1 MINNLALAPPM
12 ARDPPTRG
20 GRWISFQ
27 CQSRASSWGW
37 FVRMS
42 FQFQRRSYGWSGM
55 YYISKGALRVSFEF
69 QQRCLWISFQLQR
82 GCPSDFLQTESLR
95 FPFHLR
101 GVVHLEFLSH
111 SQRLSIWQKTQRTPS
126 LNLAG
131 NPAGLPVEIV
141 LRKTLLKSKGRSPL
155 ELKGNPDAPLEVE
168 RHPHGPLWNWKEL
181 QKVHREIW
189 WQSKGHHPW
198 NWQTFR
204 GREEFSSI

>member
-1 MINNLALAPPM
+1 M
-12 ARDPPTRG
+12 T
-20 GRWISFQ
+20 
-27 CQSRASSWGW
+27 
-37 FVRMS
+37 

-55 YYISKGALRVSFEF
+55 YYISKGALRVSIEL
-69 QQRCLWISFQLQR
+69 QQRCFGISFQLQR

-111 SQRLSIWQKTQRTPS
+111 SQRLSIWQKIQRTPS

-155 ELKGNPDAPLEVE
+155 ELKGNPDAPLEVD
-168 RHPHGPLWNWKEL
+168 WKTSTWTTLEL
-181 QKVHREIW
+181 
-189 WQSKGHHPW
+189 KGRPKALPW
-198 NWQTFR
+198 NLKAIQRAPLLKLKTLEALKISLQFQN
-204 GREEFSSI
+204 GVPFNFKLGILSIWNLLLG